1 MATETDNG
9 LHLPLLTSADIVVA
23 RQQSRAL
30 AEQAGFSHNTV
41 TLIATAV
48 SEIARNV
55 LEHAGG
61 GEIRIALVGDQA
73 RAGIEIVAVDSGP
86 GIANVA
92 AVLGHDGLNGH
103 GKPLGIGLPGAKS
116 LMDEFEI
123 VSTVG
128 QGTTVTMKKWMVE
141 P

>member
-9 LHLPLLTSADIVVA
+9 LHLSLHSSADIVIA
-23 RQQSRAL
+23 RQRCRSL
-30 AEQAGFSHNTV
+30 AEQAGFSHNAV

-61 GEIRIALVGDQA
+61 GEMRMALVGDPA
-73 RAGIEIVAVDSGP
+73 RPGIEIVAVDQGP
-86 GIANVA
+86 GIADVDA
-92 AVLGHDGLNGH
+92 LLGADGLDGAWR
-103 GKPLGIGLPGAKS
+103 PAGIGLPGARS

-123 VSTVG
+123 VSAVG